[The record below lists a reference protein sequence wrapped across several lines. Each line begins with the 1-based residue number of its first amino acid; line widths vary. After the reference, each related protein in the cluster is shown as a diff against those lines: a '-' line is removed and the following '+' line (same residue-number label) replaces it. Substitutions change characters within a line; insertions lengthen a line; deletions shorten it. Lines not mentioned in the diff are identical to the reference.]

1 MCVQVDGSHPSQPSQ
16 AGSPITKTVLCSCLT
31 ALQCL
36 HQWVKLATATGIATL
51 FPYPFV
57 DMCHASLSPKIES
70 FAFFLWNRGV
80 LFLFIVLLNGRAARK
95 RSEFSF
101 TRSKLRKLVDRILRI
116 IPQIEA
122 ARPSGMQALCLLNEA
137 IDKAKQLLLY
147 CSESSKL
154 YLAITGDSILSKFQK
169 ARKSLTQSLVQ
180 ILNMVPVMLAAEIS
194 RLIGDFECVT
204 FVLNSAEQAAGKV
217 MKQLLQQDPSTSDKD
232 SMEESELKDFQFVA
246 ARLGITS
253 PTAIL
258 IERRSIQKL
267 LEKLKPNDQTKE
279 IILKNLLFLLIK
291 HRKSITGEQME
302 VYSQSEGPITT
313 QNSDHESHKNLHVKS
328 YLYLNHGQY
337 RTHASE
343 LSRLTPPEEYT
354 CPISLRLM
362 YDPVVIASGKTY
374 ERMWIQKWFDEGN
387 TICPKTKK
395 ELAHMALTPNVALK
409 DLILNWCKTNGV
421 SIPDPRRHVQD
432 FHSWEASS
440 NSIRS
445 FGSSLYDLNFPMDFS
460 NMSLGSLDTSY
471 NSDSSHTKA
480 NHSLNLM
487 LNKSSDNSRRH
498 QSHVRIHDADRMHL
512 SKLHERQWESQCQV
526 IENMKIDFKCNYQA
540 FCSVS
545 SESFI
550 DPLTRFLSTACERHD
565 VKALRAGTKLLMEF
579 MKCCRNGMTNLS
591 EDTCI
596 MLASL
601 LDTEAIGEA
610 LTIMEELTGNWYEK
624 ANIAASS
631 VLTSV
636 SKILD
641 SEGRVTVV
649 ETKGCISSVVEIL
662 GTGSDEEKEPA
673 LIILLSLC
681 SQRVEYCQL
690 VVSEGIIP
698 SLVNISN
705 KGSDMAK
712 AYALELLRLL
722 KDDEFQYEDCC
733 EPNLGASQEPN
744 NHYQEK
750 KSSKK
755 PSILKKLSLF
765 SKSSSVAPKTKR

>member
-1 MCVQVDGSHPSQPSQ
+1 MGTDGSEL
-16 AGSPITKTVLCSCLT
+16 VE
-31 ALQCL
+31 
-36 HQWVKLATATGIATL
+36 TL
-51 FPYPFV
+51 PNPRSFKV
-57 DMCHASLSPKIES
+57 HRTMCAE
-70 FAFFLWNRGV
+70 
-80 LFLFIVLLNGRAARK
+80 
-95 RSEFSF
+95 
-101 TRSKLRKLVDRILRI
+101 LRKLVDRILRI

-313 QNSDHESHKNLHVKS
+313 QNSDHESQKNLHVKS

-641 SEGRVTVV
+641 SDRTLLRDSIHILKNLCDTEEGRVTVV

>member
-1 MCVQVDGSHPSQPSQ
+1 MGTDGGEQIETLPNPRSFKVHRTMC
-16 AGSPITKTVLCSCLT
+16 T
-31 ALQCL
+31 
-36 HQWVKLATATGIATL
+36 
-51 FPYPFV
+51 
-57 DMCHASLSPKIES
+57 E
-70 FAFFLWNRGV
+70 
-80 LFLFIVLLNGRAARK
+80 
-95 RSEFSF
+95 
-101 TRSKLRKLVDRILRI
+101 LRKLVDRILRI

-122 ARPSGMQALCLLNEA
+122 ARPCGMQALCLLNKA
-137 IDKAKQLLLY
+137 IDKARQLLLY
-147 CSESSKL
+147 CSETSKL

-169 ARKSLTQSLVQ
+169 ARKSLAKSLVQ

-194 RLIGDFECVT
+194 RLIGDLECVT
-204 FVLNSAEQAAGKV
+204 FVFDSAEEAAGKV
-217 MKQLLQQDPSTSDKD
+217 VKRLLQQDPSTSDKD
-232 SMEESELKDFQFVA
+232 LMEESEIKDFQFVA

-258 IERRSIQKL
+258 IEKRSIKKL
-267 LEKLKPNDQTKE
+267 LEKLKRNDQTKE
-279 IILKNLLFLLIK
+279 IVLKNLLFLLIK

-302 VYSQSEGPITT
+302 VYSQIEVPITT
-313 QNSDHESHKNLHVKS
+313 ENSGHESQENLHVKS
-328 YLYLNHGQY
+328 DPYLSHGQY
-337 RTHASE
+337 RTHAGD
-343 LSRLTPPEEYT
+343 LSRLTPPKEYT

-395 ELAHMALTPNVALK
+395 KLVHMALTPNIALK
-409 DLILNWCKTNGV
+409 DLILKWCETNGV
-421 SIPDPRRHVQD
+421 SIPDPSRLVQD
-432 FHSWEASS
+432 CHSWEASS

-445 FGSSLYDLNFPMDFS
+445 FGSSLYDLNFPTDFS
-460 NMSLGSLDTSY
+460 NMSLGSLDTNY

-487 LNKSSDNSRRH
+487 LNKSSDNSHRH
-498 QSHVRIHDADRMHL
+498 QSRARIHDADWMHL

-526 IENMKIDFKCNYQA
+526 IENIKMDFKCNCQA
-540 FCSVS
+540 FCCVS
-545 SESFI
+545 SENFI

-565 VKALRAGTKLLMEF
+565 VKALRAGTKLLLEF

-596 MLASL
+596 MLESL
-601 LDTEAIGEA
+601 LDTEVIGEA

-624 ANIAASS
+624 TNIAASS
-631 VLTSV
+631 VLSSV

-662 GTGSDEEKEPA
+662 ETGSDEEKEPA
-673 LIILLSLC
+673 LVILLSLC

-690 VVSEGIIP
+690 VMYEGIIP

-722 KDDEFQYEDCC
+722 KGDSEFEYEDCC
-733 EPNLGASQEPN
+733 EPNLNGSQEPNN

-765 SKSSSVAPKTKR
+765 SKSISVAPKTKR